1 MRQWASALVILIVV
15 IMLATFAVGSIVTIV
30 HATSVL
36 QQSVGAAEELVV
48 AESLD
53 ECDLFDSSL
62 CF

>member
-15 IMLATFAVGSIVTIV
+15 VMMATFAVGSLVTIV

-36 QQSVGAAEELVV
+36 QQSVGAAGELVLT
-48 AESLD
+48 ESLG